1 MSSGSPSRIPRLPAR
16 PSPLPSPPSLEIA
29 TVLAQAGP
37 FDDLKSL
44 VPSLSFTGS
53 SADDESDWEEVP
65 PFPKNHQPPIFI
77 IQGHRAQVP
86 FAVRPGVIAL
96 GDIHPDEHTARIV
109 LSAPTIP
116 RMNMVMKEQ
125 LFMNTW
131 VDKLTPQRPPRHVP
145 WAGDN
150 SVPRRDWISEGSI
163 FPAETIKSQNGKIR
177 QARMNQRIPNGSSKE
192 TSSNSTLCIPGIRR
206 HRETAVIS
214 KECPGPQVG
223 YNRWAVHVP
232 RTIIKQDTISSGPG
246 TITPI
251 RGRMETRAHASASP
265 VLELEPCSD
274 KTIKQ
279 LTSTRHKSSRAL
291 PQLGSIDSLA
301 IRRGKKVSGLQLKQ
315 MNDLEYPDIPT
326 AFRGSP
332 TVWSPKFD
340 PDVPSPNGKF
350 FTDHGSMLSSLKS
363 QYAAL
368 TSGISTPVKERQD
381 AFVDSDTD
389 SVSLMP
395 SSSRDDEWA
404 FEDDLD
410 LNLRG
415 DVDNVS
421 LTPTSSFTPK
431 AGPDRPRESL
441 DVTPDRC
448 SARPGPTRSSSPPCL
463 QSIVPAVKVSPAP
476 LTGPPCVPLP
486 SPPVLITPST
496 PPRVKGIL
504 KKVKSVRFEDVRCS
518 QDVGL
523 FVMSVPE
530 STAAKHPSPLRNSF
544 VSPIDSPT
552 SVDAEEPA
560 NAEPVLVTDSTAPL
574 PKAIQEPVIKKSHM
588 MKSKL
593 VPKGTILSSHRMSEV
608 PIPKLVDTNVCQQV
622 PPVPELNGSATSTP
636 GRHNRVAS
644 AEKENGQTA
653 YARARKRWSTMNENE
668 LRMGVEGAAPRS
680 RLTTPLRNIF
690 KFK

>member
-1 MSSGSPSRIPRLPAR
+1 MIWSIL
-16 PSPLPSPPSLEIA
+16 
-29 TVLAQAGP
+29 
-37 FDDLKSL
+37 
-44 VPSLSFTGS
+44 
-53 SADDESDWEEVP
+53 
-65 PFPKNHQPPIFI
+65 IFL
-77 IQGHRAQVP
+77 R
-86 FAVRPGVIAL
+86 
-96 GDIHPDEHTARIV
+96 
-109 LSAPTIP
+109 LSA
-116 RMNMVMKEQ
+116 
-125 LFMNTW
+125 
-131 VDKLTPQRPPRHVP
+131 
-145 WAGDN
+145 
-150 SVPRRDWISEGSI
+150 
-163 FPAETIKSQNGKIR
+163 
-177 QARMNQRIPNGSSKE
+177 
-192 TSSNSTLCIPGIRR
+192 
-206 HRETAVIS
+206 
-214 KECPGPQVG
+214 
-223 YNRWAVHVP
+223 
-232 RTIIKQDTISSGPG
+232 
-246 TITPI
+246 
-251 RGRMETRAHASASP
+251 
-265 VLELEPCSD
+265 
-274 KTIKQ
+274 
-279 LTSTRHKSSRAL
+279 
-291 PQLGSIDSLA
+291 
-301 IRRGKKVSGLQLKQ
+301 GLQPSGRRNLILTFPVP
-315 MNDLEYPDIPT
+315 MEN
-326 AFRGSP
+326 FSP
-332 TVWSPKFD
+332 ITV
-340 PDVPSPNGKF
+340 
-350 FTDHGSMLSSLKS
+350 
-363 QYAAL
+363 
-368 TSGISTPVKERQD
+368 ERQD

-441 DVTPDRC
+441 DVTPDRW
-448 SARPGPTRSSSPPCL
+448 SARPSPTRSSSPPCL

-552 SVDAEEPA
+552 SVDAEEPE
-560 NAEPVLVTDSTAPL
+560 NTEPVPVTDSTAPL